1 MCRGEISANTFCV
14 PYVAAVGMI
23 GKQTFEDELK
33 QIFGPYGILEE
44 VTVLRHP
51 DGNGRGC
58 GFIKFATREQAQ
70 AAINGVNGSRT
81 IDGCSAPIVVKFADT
96 EKDKMQKRMQVWRR
110 RIRTALCWALANA

>member
-1 MCRGEISANTFCV
+1 
-14 PYVAAVGMI
+14 MI
-23 GKQTFEDELK
+23 GKTMSEEDLK
-33 QIFGPYGILEE
+33 GMFGPYGILEE

-70 AAINGVNGSRT
+70 AAINALNASTT

-96 EKDKMQKRMQVWRR
+96 EKDKMSKRMQVQCFFPSCEHELL
-110 RIRTALCWALANA
+110 IAPPASSLGPNFRTRLSRLTVT